1 MVSKPTISP
10 SLKFDA
16 ARSAAAAT
24 SPHPCAGGPKGL
36 ARVTSSR
43 RENNLF
49 AGSAF
54 PLTTSPCARLNR
66 SISWSTSS
74 TADIRIAPFPRYPAT
89 ILRYSPKCVEG
100 DSANFVLTV
109 FSEVRQGFI
118 TDSSLPV
125 KVGATVN
132 RLGAQTLLLGGR
144 RCRYEAKNDFLA
156 YHDGGGFT
164 YGCRGSPRPAG
175 PRYAPSFGRG
185 GCPKRHSWAIHSGAQ
200 TRRRGSHKRGAR
212 ARSEVRR

>member
-66 SISWSTSS
+66 SISRSTSS

-89 ILRYSPKCVEG
+89 ILRYSPECVEG
-100 DSANFVLTV
+100 V
-109 FSEVRQGFI
+109 FSEVRTRLQKMASCLWKGM
-118 TDSSLPV
+118 T
-125 KVGATVN
+125 
-132 RLGAQTLLLGGR
+132 RLGSGSGGR
-144 RCRYEAKNDFLA
+144 RSRVVDKKVSTHHVLRL
-156 YHDGGGFT
+156 GL
-164 YGCRGSPRPAG
+164 
-175 PRYAPSFGRG
+175 
-185 GCPKRHSWAIHSGAQ
+185 
-200 TRRRGSHKRGAR
+200 R
-212 ARSEVRR
+212 ARVVDLDSVCL